1 MSRPGLLHAL
11 ALAAALV
18 LAACSGAN
26 GTPAPKADATL
37 GVAVLKA
44 SLQQVPIL
52 IDVVGRTEG
61 SREVEVRSR
70 VSGIVQKQHYT
81 EGEPVRA
88 GTPLYRIERAPFES
102 ALAQARAALSQDRAR
117 LEQAE
122 RESARLQGLVARKAI
137 SQRESDDAGT
147 ALKQAR
153 AAVQSSEA
161 RVGDAELNLSWT
173 DVAAP
178 IPGVTGRSQRSE
190 GSLVNAG
197 TESSLLTT
205 LTQTDP
211 IWVRFSLSEAEH
223 ALLRGD
229 AARRA
234 EVRLK
239 TEGDR
244 DFPVKG
250 RINFS
255 GSTVDARLGTVQL
268 RAEFA
273 NPGLAL
279 LPGQYVKTTVV
290 AGRQE
295 AIVVPQ
301 GAVVQNDQ
309 GRFVWVIGPEGK
321 AVQRKVETGGW
332 VGRDWVIR
340 SGLSPGDPVIVD
352 NLIRLKPGM
361 AVHAEAPGAPPA
373 VVSEAGEAKAR
384 AAK

>member
-1 MSRPGLLHAL
+1 MTRSNLFHAW
-11 ALAAALV
+11 ALAAL
-18 LAACSGAN
+18 LAICGCDRTGS
-26 GTPAPKADATL
+26 ADAHKGEPPL
-37 GVAVLKA
+37 GVAVLRVAPQK
-44 SLQQVPIL
+44 VPIL
-52 IDVVGRTEG
+52 VEVVGRTEG

-70 VSGIVQKQHYT
+70 VTGIVQKQNYT
-81 EGEPVRA
+81 EGDPVRA

-102 ALAQARAALSQDRAR
+102 ALAQARAALNQDRAR

-161 RVGDAELNLSWT
+161 RVGDAELNLSYT
-173 DVAAP
+173 EVAAP
-178 IPGVTGRSQRSE
+178 ISGVTGRSLRSE

-197 TESSLLTT
+197 TDSSLLTT

-211 IWVRFSLSEAEH
+211 IWVRFSLSETEH

-229 AARRA
+229 ASRRA

-239 TEGDR
+239 TADER
-244 DFPVKG
+244 DYPVKG
-250 RINFS
+250 RVNFS
-255 GSTVDARLGTVQL
+255 GSTVDAKLGTVQL

-279 LPGQYVKTTVV
+279 LPGQFVKTTLV
-290 AGRQE
+290 AGMQE

-309 GRFVWVIGPEGK
+309 GRFVWVIAPEGK
-321 AVQRKVETGGW
+321 AVQRKVVTGSW
-332 VGRDWVIR
+332 VGHDWVI
-340 SGLSPGDPVIVD
+340 SGGLAAGDIVIVD

-361 AVHAEAPGAPPA
+361 DVKAEAPA
-373 VVSEAGEAKAR
+373 VASAAGDAKDR
-384 AAK
+384 VAK